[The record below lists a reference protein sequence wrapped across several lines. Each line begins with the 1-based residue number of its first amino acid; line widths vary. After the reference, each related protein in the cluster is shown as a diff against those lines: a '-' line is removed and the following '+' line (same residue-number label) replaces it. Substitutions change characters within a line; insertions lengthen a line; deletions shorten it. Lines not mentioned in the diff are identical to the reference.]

1 MIAIDSDN
9 LPCSLNW
16 KILQKQFE
24 NIVKRIPCTFH
35 RWDIWPIALLN
46 VHRHIHQLR
55 YLHSPLSSECKL
67 DNEPQRTVTVP
78 RVIRVSGV
86 GKQNYIVCDLINYS
100 RVGGV
105 CVGGGEGNLLSR
117 YQMSDITQTLKYTL
131 YNLSRQTPRF
141 ENLQLLNKHSH
152 RLR

>member
-1 MIAIDSDN
+1 MIVIDSDN

-16 KILQKQFE
+16 KILQKQLE
-24 NIVKRIPCTFH
+24 NVVKRIPCTFH

-78 RVIRVSGV
+78 KVIRVSGV
-86 GKQNYIVCDLINYS
+86 GKRNYIVCDLINYS

-105 CVGGGEGNLLSR
+105 CVGGGGREGGRQLTEQIPDVR
-117 YQMSDITQTLKYTL
+117 YNSNFKIHTVQSLEANSKI
-131 YNLSRQTPRF
+131 
-141 ENLQLLNKHSH
+141 
-152 RLR
+152 